1 VDDAQ
6 LRADRTGVG
15 CLSAVQQDTA
25 VTCVDWDVFHGWKE
39 GGDQGFAGVVTVQD
53 VDGAQVDRA
62 DWTVPTD
69 AAADR
74 ALADLGWRRVGAWSW
89 DWFHRRVAPVTAAP
103 IVPAQQLPASAPPS
117 SQGPSPTSGNSSH
130 RPRRDGPAAIAKLRR
145 PGGIP
150 VVNPFRAADSVDS
163 LTRKGCGY
171 LAMHSTQ
178 RLASPR

>member
-1 VDDAQ
+1 MNRPGTAVDDAQ
-6 LRADRTGVG
+6 LRADHTGVG

-39 GGDQGFAGVVTVQD
+39 GDQGFAGVVTVQD

-117 SQGPSPTSGNSSH
+117 SQGPSQTSGNSSH
-130 RPRRDGPAAIAKLRR
+130 RPRRDGQRR
-145 PGGIP
+145 S
-150 VVNPFRAADSVDS
+150 RSS
-163 LTRKGCGY
+163 
-171 LAMHSTQ
+171 
-178 RLASPR
+178 ASPVESRS